1 MAPSWLWGSV
11 AGVGTVVYLSVC
23 YLIAPELYI
32 QPVILYSTWLVFVLC
47 MAIPLLLK
55 QSEGGL
61 DFKPALRLAFSTYI
75 IGNAIYYLFDFIMLK
90 YLATELVPIMEDQFR
105 AAAESGMLQSLQK
118 EAKNIDFSPAVS
130 NYLLTFAQSLIVGFV
145 LAAILAGI
153 FKK

>member
-1 MAPSWLWGSV
+1 
-11 AGVGTVVYLSVC
+11 
-23 YLIAPELYI
+23 
-32 QPVILYSTWLVFVLC
+32 